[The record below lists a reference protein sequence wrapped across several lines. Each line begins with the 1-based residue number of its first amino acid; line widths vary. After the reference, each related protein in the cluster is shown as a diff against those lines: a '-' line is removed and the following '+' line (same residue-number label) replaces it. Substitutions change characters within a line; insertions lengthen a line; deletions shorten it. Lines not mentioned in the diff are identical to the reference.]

1 MAIAILEVRD
11 GAAVLQPA
19 HGGQRT
25 VHVLR
30 VHQCQKL
37 AVEQLFF
44 RPAEGLRPCRID
56 CRDDP
61 VELRHQHQVGRQPPD
76 AITVLGAFDHALL
89 ERLVERQQGFF
100 SVSELGHV
108 PGHTEDLLRFAIL
121 AENRADL
128 HVPPLGGAG
137 QGSRRARKTGVLTRS
152 GRFDCRD
159 GVQIALF
166 LPEVRP
172 GAAANRVEI
181 ADLHDPLTAL
191 THEGQARVQVQHLD
205 AVVDARQHTV
215 RERFVFRLTCFS
227 HDLQGGLVDTAE
239 HALDQ
244 AAIAIQRRVGQR
256 PPGLLG
262 LAIAHDG
269 ALNIVGAAA
278 LSGQCQLGERPHGF
292 PGIAPDRGN
301 GLPLRLCCRDGQ
313 DLSVSV
319 IEKQGVVRAPEQVHA
334 VRATEHQIH

>member
-1 MAIAILEVRD
+1 MAIAILEV
-11 GAAVLQPA
+11 GNSAAALEPA
-19 HGGQRT
+19 HGGQCAA
-25 VHVLR
+25 HIFR

-44 RPAEGLRPCRID
+44 RPAEGLRPGRID
-56 CRDDP
+56 RRDDP
-61 VELRHQHQVGRQPPD
+61 VELRHEHQVGRQPPD
-76 AITVLGAFDHALL
+76 TVTVLGAFDHALFK
-89 ERLVERQQGFF
+89 RFVERKQCFF

-108 PGHTEDLLRFAIL
+108 PGNTEDLLRLAIL

-128 HVPPLGGAG
+128 HVPPLGGTG
-137 QGSRRARKTGVLTRS
+137 HGLRRAGKTGVVTRLGS
-152 GRFDCRD
+152 LDRSD
-159 GVQIALF
+159 GVQIALV

-181 ADLHDPLTAL
+181 ADFHDLLTAF
-191 THEGQARVQVQHLD
+191 THEGQARIEVQHLD
-205 AVVDARQHTV
+205 TVVDARQHAV
-215 RERFVFRLTCFS
+215 RERFALRLADFC
-227 HDLQGGLVDTAE
+227 HDLQSGLVDPAE
-239 HALDQ
+239 HALDE

-262 LAIAHDG
+262 LAITDDG
-269 ALNIVGAAA
+269 ALNIVGSAA
-278 LSGQCQLGERPHGF
+278 LSGQRLLGERPHGF

-301 GLPLRLCCRDGQ
+301 GLPLRLLCRNRQ

-319 IEKQGVVRAPEQVHA
+319 IEKQSVVRAPEQVHA